1 MALALAQAILRP
13 KTPGWPAGLPARVV
27 GPPRMALALAL
38 ASRLASRLALALPL
52 DVALALALAVKMAV
66 DTDAM
71 SVVRVRRLCPSHVS
85 VSGSL

>member
-1 MALALAQAILRP
+1 MPLALAQAILRP

-38 ASRLASRLALALPL
+38 ALASRMALALPL
-52 DVALALALAVKMAV
+52 DMALALAVKMAV
-66 DTDAM
+66 DLDAM